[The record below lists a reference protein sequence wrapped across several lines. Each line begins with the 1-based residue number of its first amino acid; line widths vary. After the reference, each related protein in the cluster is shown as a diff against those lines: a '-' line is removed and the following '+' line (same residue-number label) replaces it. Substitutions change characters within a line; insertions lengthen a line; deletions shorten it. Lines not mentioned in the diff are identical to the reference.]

1 MVPAM
6 NASQFAV
13 LALALA
19 AVALVLVVALFVGL
33 LNLRRQHAADNAQA
47 SAALAQAQAQLEAYS
62 HQLDEQQSRSLVQS
76 KHLQQLQT
84 QLTQQENQLREV
96 KQQDPSMRLYQRAAE
111 LVRQGASVDEIME
124 SCDIPRAEA
133 ELIITI
139 HKH

>member
-1 MVPAM
+1 MVSAM

-19 AVALVLVVALFVGL
+19 AVALVLVVALFVGM
-33 LNLRRQHAADNAQA
+33 LNLRRQHAAHNAQA
-47 SAALAQAQAQLEAYS
+47 NAALTQAQAQLEAFSY
-62 HQLDEQQSRSLVQS
+62 QLDEQQSRSLVQS

-84 QLTQQENQLREV
+84 LLTQQENQLREV